1 MISKRKELIMKLFR
15 MLGRSIR
22 DAFKSVFRNF
32 SLSLASISCIT
43 ITLIIVAI
51 AIIASFNVENFT
63 KELEKDMTIVVFLD
77 TKATEQ
83 EVENVRKKIEA
94 LSNVEK
100 YDFKSKADVKEEM
113 AKESDIF
120 KTVLDDW
127 DDESSPLKDTFQVK
141 VKDILKIS
149 ATARKI
155 EKMDKVSVVR
165 YGENMVD
172 KMIVAFA
179 SIEKVAYGVVIAL
192 ILVTVFLIVNT
203 IKLTIF
209 SRKREISIM
218 RLVGAS
224 NFTIKTPFIVE
235 GMVLGAIGSII
246 PILITTFG
254 YLAFYNHFEGYLF
267 SPVIILIKPEP
278 FIYTASLAILIIG
291 IIVGMIGSAHAVRR
305 YLKV

>member
-1 MISKRKELIMKLFR
+1 MKLFR
-15 MLGRSIR
+15 MLGRSFR

-51 AIIASFNVENFT
+51 AIIASFNVKNFT
-63 KELEKDMTIVVFLD
+63 RELEKDMTIVVFLD

-83 EVENVRKKIEA
+83 DIETVKRKIEA
-94 LSNVEK
+94 IKNVEK
-100 YDFKSKADVKEEM
+100 YDFKSKAEVKKEM
-113 AKESDIF
+113 IKESDVF
-120 KTVLDDW
+120 KTVMDGW
-127 DDESSPLKDTFQVK
+127 DEESSPLKDTFQVK
-141 VKDILKIS
+141 VKDILKIG

-172 KMIVAFA
+172 KMVVAFA

-224 NFTIKTPFIVE
+224 NFTIKTPFIIE
-235 GMVLGAIGSII
+235 GMVLGAIGAIV

-278 FIYTASLAILIIG
+278 FIYSASLAVLIIG